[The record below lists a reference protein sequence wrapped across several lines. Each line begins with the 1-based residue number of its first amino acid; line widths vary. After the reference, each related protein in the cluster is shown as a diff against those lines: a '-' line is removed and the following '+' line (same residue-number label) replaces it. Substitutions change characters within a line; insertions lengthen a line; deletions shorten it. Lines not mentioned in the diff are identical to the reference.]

1 MKQKFLTLL
10 LALVSVTAAWAAKPD
25 KCLDACTGGE
35 GLIHVQGWAYDPDAS
50 AQSIDVHVYIY
61 TDADCTN
68 QYGGIHVLTA
78 NQSRPDVN
86 AAKGITGDHGFN
98 ADIHIAD
105 AGDYWVKV
113 FAIDAGGDGN
123 PQIGATTAVTV
134 TDAQTAVTSVQT
146 LLNGDLNHNGVI
158 DIADVTAI
166 VNVAIGRSQ
175 AEVLNVITSVSHEY
189 VDLGL
194 PSGTL
199 WATCNIGA
207 ENPEDYGDYFA
218 WGETEGYNS
227 GKTTFDWSTY
237 MYCNGSQT
245 TLTKYCN
252 KSSYGYNGFTDTL
265 TELES
270 TDDAAYAN
278 WGADWR
284 MPSKEQFDELIN
296 SSYTTTTWTTQNGV
310 YGRKITS
317 KSNGNSIFLP
327 ETGYRDGS
335 SLNRGGS
342 SSYYWSRT
350 LYTSGAS
357 HAYALYFD
365 SINIYTNISYNRY
378 NGRSVR
384 PVRKQ

>member
-1 MKQKFLTLL
+1 MVKRLFISLL

-105 AGDYWVKV
+105 WGDYWVKV

-123 PQIGATTAVTV
+123 PQIGTTTAVTV

-166 VNVAIGRSQ
+166 VNVAIGRSL
-175 AEVLNVITSVSHEY
+175 AEGISIPDPHGY
-189 VDLGL
+189 VDLEL

-207 ENPEDYGDYFA
+207 SSPEDYGDYFA
-218 WGETEGYNS
+218 WGETTGYKD
-227 GKTTFDWSTY
+227 GKTNFKWATY
-237 MYCNGSQT
+237 KYCNGSQT
-245 TLTKYCN
+245 TMTKYCH
-252 KSSYGYNGFTDTL
+252 KSSYGNEGFTDNKK
-265 TELES
+265 ELDLE
-270 TDDAAYAN
+270 DDVAYVN
-278 WGADWR
+278 WGVNWR
-284 MPSKEQFDELIN
+284 MPSEGQFAELIDT
-296 SSYTTTTWTTQNGV
+296 SYTTNTWTTLNGV

-327 ETGYRDGS
+327 AAAYYDYSIFDHEGERGS
-335 SLNRGGS
+335 
-342 SSYYWSRT
+342 YWSRT
-350 LYTSGAS
+350 LHKNY
-357 HAYALYFD
+357 AYNAYSLYFD
-365 SINIYTNISYNRY
+365 SIFKYSDCFFRY
-378 NGRSVR
+378 GGLTVR
-384 PVRKQ
+384 PVRNQEQ